1 MQYFHGKCAK
11 APSIQSNLFETKAAV
26 PKRDMMNTVKQLNL
40 THRPRRLRQT
50 KAIREL
56 VSESCLR
63 KEDFV
68 FPLFVQEGE
77 NIAEEV
83 PSMPNIFRLSID
95 NAVRECENLLK
106 LGILAIDLF
115 GIPAEKS
122 DDAREA
128 YNDNGIVQRA
138 IRAIK
143 KEFPELCVMT
153 DVALDP
159 FTTHGHDGLVSD
171 GKILNDETVDVL
183 TRMALSHAAAGADF
197 VAPSDMMDGRVGA
210 IRKELD
216 DNGFINV
223 GILSYS
229 AKYASAF
236 YGPFR
241 DALNSAPKFGD
252 KKSYQMNPANSDE
265 ALREIELD
273 IQEGADIVMIKPA
286 LAYLDVV
293 RRAKETFNV
302 PIAVYNVSGEY
313 AMVKA
318 AHANGWIDGERVM
331 MEMLLSMKRA
341 GASLIFSYFAK
352 EAAKLL

>member
-1 MQYFHGKCAK
+1 
-11 APSIQSNLFETKAAV
+11 
-26 PKRDMMNTVKQLNL
+26 MMNALKQLNL
-40 THRPRRLRQT
+40 THRLRRLRQT
-50 KAIREL
+50 HAIREL
-56 VSESCLR
+56 VAETTLR

-68 FPLFVQEGE
+68 FPIFVREGE
-77 NIAEEV
+77 NIAEEI
-83 PSMPNIFRLSID
+83 PSMPNIFRFSID
-95 NAVRECENLLK
+95 NALRECEELLK
-106 LGILAIDLF
+106 LGIVAVDIF

-138 IRAIK
+138 VRAIK

-183 TRMALSHAAAGADF
+183 ARMALSHAVAGADF

-210 IRKELD
+210 IREELD
-216 DNGFINV
+216 DNGFIQV
-223 GILSYS
+223 GIVAYS

-236 YGPFR
+236 YAPFR

-252 KKSYQMNPANSDE
+252 KKTYQMNPANSDE
-265 ALREIELD
+265 AIREIELD

-293 RRAKETFNV
+293 KRAKETFNV

-318 AHANGWIDGERVM
+318 AERHGWIDGRRVM

>member
-1 MQYFHGKCAK
+1 
-11 APSIQSNLFETKAAV
+11 
-26 PKRDMMNTVKQLNL
+26 MMNALKQLNL
-40 THRPRRLRQT
+40 THRLRRLRQT
-50 KAIREL
+50 RAIREL
-56 VSESCLR
+56 VTETVLR

-68 FPLFVQEGE
+68 FPIFIREGE
-77 NIAEEV
+77 NIVEEI
-83 PSMPNIFRLSID
+83 PSMPNIFRFSID
-95 NAVRECENLLK
+95 NALRECEELLK
-106 LGILAIDLF
+106 LGIVAVDVF

-128 YNDNGIVQRA
+128 YNESGIVQRA
-138 IRAIK
+138 VRAIK

-183 TRMALSHAAAGADF
+183 ARMALSHAVAGADF

-210 IRKELD
+210 IREELD
-216 DNGFINV
+216 DNGFTHV
-223 GILSYS
+223 GIVAYS

-236 YGPFR
+236 YAPFR
-241 DALNSAPKFGD
+241 EALNSAPKFGD
-252 KKSYQMNPANSDE
+252 KKTYQMNPANSDE
-265 ALREIELD
+265 AIREIELD

-286 LAYLDVV
+286 LAYLDIV

-318 AHANGWIDGERVM
+318 AERHGWIDGERVM
-331 MEMLLSMKRA
+331 LEMLLSMKRA

-352 EAAKLL
+352 EVAKLL

>member
-1 MQYFHGKCAK
+1 
-11 APSIQSNLFETKAAV
+11 
-26 PKRDMMNTVKQLNL
+26 MMNALKQLNL
-40 THRPRRLRQT
+40 THRLRRLRQT
-50 KAIREL
+50 RAIREL
-56 VSESCLR
+56 VAETVLR

-68 FPLFVQEGE
+68 FPIFIREGE
-77 NIAEEV
+77 NIAEEI
-83 PSMPNIFRLSID
+83 PSMPNIFRFSID
-95 NAVRECENLLK
+95 NALRECEELLK
-106 LGILAIDLF
+106 LGIVAVDVF

-128 YNDNGIVQRA
+128 YNESGIVQRA
-138 IRAIK
+138 VRAIK

-183 TRMALSHAAAGADF
+183 ARMALSHAVAGADF

-210 IRKELD
+210 IREELD
-216 DNGFINV
+216 DNGFTHV
-223 GILSYS
+223 GIVAYS

-236 YGPFR
+236 YAPFR

-252 KKSYQMNPANSDE
+252 KKTYQMNPANSDE
-265 ALREIELD
+265 AIREIELD

-286 LAYLDVV
+286 LAYLDIV

-318 AHANGWIDGERVM
+318 AERQGWIDGERVM
-331 MEMLLSMKRA
+331 LEMLLSMKRA

-352 EAAKLL
+352 EVAKLL

>member
-1 MQYFHGKCAK
+1 
-11 APSIQSNLFETKAAV
+11 
-26 PKRDMMNTVKQLNL
+26 MMNALKQLNL
-40 THRPRRLRQT
+40 THRLRRLRQT
-50 KAIREL
+50 RAIREL
-56 VSESCLR
+56 VAETVLR

-68 FPLFVQEGE
+68 FPIFIREGE
-77 NIAEEV
+77 NIAEEI
-83 PSMPNIFRLSID
+83 PSMPNIFRFSID
-95 NAVRECENLLK
+95 NALRECEELLK
-106 LGILAIDLF
+106 LGIVAVDVF

-128 YNDNGIVQRA
+128 YHDNGIVQRA
-138 IRAIK
+138 VRAIK

-183 TRMALSHAAAGADF
+183 ARMALSHAVAGADF
-197 VAPSDMMDGRVGA
+197 VAPSDMMDGRVAA
-210 IRKELD
+210 IREELD
-216 DNGFINV
+216 DNGFTHV
-223 GILSYS
+223 GIVAYS

-236 YGPFR
+236 YAPFR

-252 KKSYQMNPANSDE
+252 KKTYQMNPANSDE
-265 ALREIELD
+265 AIREIELD

-286 LAYLDVV
+286 LAYLDIV
-293 RRAKETFNV
+293 RRAKETFHV

-318 AHANGWIDGERVM
+318 AEHQGWIDGERVM
-331 MEMLLSMKRA
+331 LEMLLSMKRA

-352 EAAKLL
+352 EVAKLL

>member
-1 MQYFHGKCAK
+1 
-11 APSIQSNLFETKAAV
+11 
-26 PKRDMMNTVKQLNL
+26 MMNALKQLNL
-40 THRPRRLRQT
+40 THRLRRLRQT
-50 KAIREL
+50 RAIREL
-56 VSESCLR
+56 VAETVLR

-68 FPLFVQEGE
+68 FPIFIREGE
-77 NIAEEV
+77 NIVEEI
-83 PSMPNIFRLSID
+83 PSMPNIFRFSID
-95 NAVRECENLLK
+95 NALRECEELLK
-106 LGILAIDLF
+106 LGIVAVDVF

-128 YNDNGIVQRA
+128 YNDNGIMQRA
-138 IRAIK
+138 VRAIK

-183 TRMALSHAAAGADF
+183 ARMALSHAVAGADF

-210 IRKELD
+210 IREELD
-216 DNGFINV
+216 DNGFTHV
-223 GILSYS
+223 GIVAYS

-236 YGPFR
+236 YAPFR

-252 KKSYQMNPANSDE
+252 KKTYQMNPANSDE
-265 ALREIELD
+265 AIREIELD

-286 LAYLDVV
+286 LAYLDIV

-318 AHANGWIDGERVM
+318 AERHGWIDGERVM
-331 MEMLLSMKRA
+331 LEMLLSMKRA

-352 EAAKLL
+352 EVAKLL

>member
-1 MQYFHGKCAK
+1 VRRIAQARHV
-11 APSIQSNLFETKAAV
+11 AV
-26 PKRDMMNTVKQLNL
+26 DV
-40 THRPRRLRQT
+40 
-50 KAIREL
+50 
-56 VSESCLR
+56 
-63 KEDFV
+63 
-68 FPLFVQEGE
+68 
-77 NIAEEV
+77 
-83 PSMPNIFRLSID
+83 
-95 NAVRECENLLK
+95 
-106 LGILAIDLF
+106 F

-128 YNDNGIVQRA
+128 YHDNGIVQRA
-138 IRAIK
+138 VRAIK

-183 TRMALSHAAAGADF
+183 ARMALSHAVAGADF
-197 VAPSDMMDGRVGA
+197 VAPSDMMDGRVAA
-210 IRKELD
+210 IREELD
-216 DNGFINV
+216 DNGFTHV
-223 GILSYS
+223 GIVAYS

-236 YGPFR
+236 YAPFR

-252 KKSYQMNPANSDE
+252 KKTYQMNPANSDE
-265 ALREIELD
+265 AIREIELD

-286 LAYLDVV
+286 LAYLDIV
-293 RRAKETFNV
+293 RRAKETFHV

-318 AHANGWIDGERVM
+318 AEHQGWIDGERVM
-331 MEMLLSMKRA
+331 LEMLLSMKRA

-352 EAAKLL
+352 EVAKLL

>member
-1 MQYFHGKCAK
+1 
-11 APSIQSNLFETKAAV
+11 
-26 PKRDMMNTVKQLNL
+26 MMNALKQLNL
-40 THRPRRLRQT
+40 THRLRRLRQT
-50 KAIREL
+50 RAIREL
-56 VSESCLR
+56 VAETVLR

-68 FPLFVQEGE
+68 FPIFICEGE
-77 NIAEEV
+77 NIAEEI
-83 PSMPNIFRLSID
+83 PSMPNIFRFSID
-95 NAVRECENLLK
+95 NALRECEELLR
-106 LGILAIDLF
+106 LGIVAVDVF

-128 YNDNGIVQRA
+128 YHDNGIVQRA
-138 IRAIK
+138 VRAIK

-183 TRMALSHAAAGADF
+183 ARMALSHAVAGADF
-197 VAPSDMMDGRVGA
+197 VAPSDMMDGRVAA
-210 IRKELD
+210 IREELD
-216 DNGFINV
+216 DNGFTHV
-223 GILSYS
+223 GIVAYS

-236 YGPFR
+236 YAPFR

-252 KKSYQMNPANSDE
+252 KKTYQMNPANSDE
-265 ALREIELD
+265 AIREIELD

-286 LAYLDVV
+286 LAYLDIV
-293 RRAKETFNV
+293 RRAKETFHV

-318 AHANGWIDGERVM
+318 AEHQGWIDGERVM
-331 MEMLLSMKRA
+331 LEMLLSMKRA

-352 EAAKLL
+352 EVAKLL